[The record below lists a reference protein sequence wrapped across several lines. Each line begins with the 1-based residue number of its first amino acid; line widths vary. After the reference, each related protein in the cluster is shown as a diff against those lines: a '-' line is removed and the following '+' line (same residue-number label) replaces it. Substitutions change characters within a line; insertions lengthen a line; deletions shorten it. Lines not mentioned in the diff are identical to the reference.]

1 MILQLQS
8 CPVVCPDSWSQ
19 FEGHCYFLVTD
30 KYELSTCRAVCQA
43 YGEGADLASIH
54 SPGENQFLAD
64 MIQHRPVR
72 NGEKVGPGGGE
83 LYNGAKQGKYLP
95 FLGYL
100 DCRGDKG
107 GERELQL
114 AGWNHLGLRELGR
127 RLLLLLIINVNTIS
141 LLLSALFVLGEP
153 DRKIPSYKGNHECV
167 FIGKNLDDPG
177 KWWDGV
183 CEWSRWSFDCLC
195 KI

>member
-1 MILQLQS
+1 MLSSGL
-8 CPVVCPDSWSQ
+8 P
-19 FEGHCYFLVTD
+19 GLLVSVRGSLL
-30 KYELSTCRAVCQA
+30 LSGDGQVWP
-43 YGEGADLASIH
+43 LNL
-54 SPGENQFLAD
+54 PGCLSSL
-64 MIQHRPVR
+64 R
-72 NGEKVGPGGGE
+72 GGGRPGQHPQPGRE
-83 LYNGAKQGKYLP
+83 SVPGRHDPAQASQEWREGGAGGLDNGAKQGKFLP

-127 RLLLLLIINVNTIS
+127 RLLLIINVNTIS
-141 LLLSALFVLGEP
+141 LLLSGLFVLGEP

>member
-1 MILQLQS
+1 MIRWYYNYNAVQWSARTPGLSSRVTATFWWRTSMTSQPAGLSVKPTGRGQTWPASTARERISSWQTWSSTGQS
-8 CPVVCPDSWSQ
+8 GMERRWGWGAWQ
-19 FEGHCYFLVTD
+19 WG
-30 KYELSTCRAVCQA
+30 QA
-43 YGEGADLASIH
+43 E
-54 SPGENQFLAD
+54 
-64 MIQHRPVR
+64 
-72 NGEKVGPGGGE
+72 
-83 LYNGAKQGKYLP
+83 GKYLP

-100 DCRGDKG
+100 DCGGDKG

-127 RLLLLLIINVNTIS
+127 RLLLIINVNTIS
-141 LLLSALFVLGEP
+141 LLLSGLFVLGEP

>member
-1 MILQLQS
+1 MNGNF
-8 CPVVCPDSWSQ
+8 SWLD
-19 FEGHCYFLVTD
+19 GTTWD
-30 KYELSTCRAVCQA
+30 YENW
-43 YGEGADLASIH
+43 D
-54 SPGENQFLAD
+54 
-64 MIQHRPVR
+64 
-72 NGEKVGPGGGE
+72 
-83 LYNGAKQGKYLP
+83 
-95 FLGYL
+95 
-100 DCRGDKG
+100 
-107 GERELQL
+107 
-114 AGWNHLGLRELGR
+114 AGW
-127 RLLLLLIINVNTIS
+127 LLLIINVNTIS